1 MITHGTTPRDVL
13 NQIEEH
19 DGETAVDDVD
29 ITKDGDTVTVEYVN
43 REDDVDGLATEAGVI
58 TGYFMGA
65 NTHAAQQGRA
75 GFQKGEYWAKH
86 LRVRVRTPNTPDA
99 NDTVEYE
106 LTAEELRTTEDTH
119 EVLELIAD
127 ELDEEVEV

>member
-19 DGETAVDDVD
+19 DGETAVDGVG

-43 REDDVDGLATEAGVI
+43 REEDGDGLATEAAVI
-58 TGYFMGA
+58 AGYFMGA
-65 NTHAAQQGRA
+65 NTRAAQQGRA
-75 GFQKGEYWAKH
+75 GFQKGEYWAEH

-99 NDTVEYE
+99 NDAVEYG